1 LESRKVRKTKKNS
14 SATRLAAAMGLKRIA
29 VRYRINDFSFGLSD
43 FRSFGLKTLS
53 LRLIMTDY
61 QVHTLP
67 NGIRILFKHAPSTI
81 THCCFIV
88 NAGSRDER
96 EHQTGLAHFI
106 EHLLFK
112 ETARRS
118 TSQILNRLELVGADL
133 NAYTTKEYTCIHASL
148 LKPHLERA
156 IDLFEDILFHSTFP
170 EDEQE
175 KERGV
180 ILDEIAS
187 YLDQPE
193 EAIQDDFE
201 ALLFNGHPMGNNIL
215 GTTESVA
222 RLNSADIN
230 QFIGANYNTSEM
242 VFAVFGDYDLKKVVA
257 LSEKYFGKVPANDAK
272 RQRVKPDKN
281 AFGNNIFTKP
291 ISQTHCI
298 IGNQAYH
305 SSHRHKYGLLLLNN
319 LLGGMGMS
327 SRLNLEIREKH
338 GIAYTI
344 ESNYTSLTDTGI
356 FSIYFGTDSE
366 KTEKAAKLVHK
377 ELKKLRENA
386 LGTLQLHQ
394 AKEKFIGQIALA
406 EESRLSLI
414 ISMAKSLVDFNHA
427 DSLQQVFDKINA
439 VTASELLEISNEIFD
454 NDGMITLLFEPK
466 D

>member
-1 LESRKVRKTKKNS
+1 
-14 SATRLAAAMGLKRIA
+14 
-29 VRYRINDFSFGLSD
+29 
-43 FRSFGLKTLS
+43 
-53 LRLIMTDY
+53 MTDY
-61 QVHTLP
+61 QLHTLP

-88 NAGSRDER
+88 NAGSRDEGKNQ
-96 EHQTGLAHFI
+96 EGLAHFI

-112 ETARRS
+112 ETERRN
-118 TSQILNRLELVGADL
+118 TNQILNRLELVGADL

-148 LKPHLERA
+148 LNQHLERA

-170 EDEQE
+170 EEEQE

-201 ALLFNGHPMGNNIL
+201 ALLFKGHPIGENVL
-215 GTTESVA
+215 GTPETVA
-222 RLNSADIN
+222 KLNTADIK
-230 QFIGANYNTSEM
+230 QFITANNNTSEM
-242 VFAVFGDYDLKKVVA
+242 VFAVFGDYDFKKVIR
-257 LSEKYFGKVPANDAK
+257 LSEKYFGSVPVNNAK
-272 RQRVKPDKN
+272 KQRLKPGINPGSIHRFAKQ
-281 AFGNNIFTKP
+281 

-298 IGNQAYH
+298 IGNQAYS
-305 SSHRHKYGLLLLNN
+305 SSHKHKNGLLLLNN

-366 KTEKAAKLVHK
+366 KAEKASKLVHK
-377 ELKKLRENA
+377 ELKKLREQK

-394 AKEKFIGQIALA
+394 TKEKFIGQIALA
-406 EESRLSLI
+406 EENRMGLI
-414 ISMAKSLVDFNHA
+414 ISMAKSMVDFNYV

-439 VTASELLEISNEIFD
+439 VTAEQLLEISNEIFD
-454 NDGMITLLFEPK
+454 NDRMITLLFEPK
-466 D
+466 E